1 MNFPVS
7 LSTICVQS
15 IVDKGIIVPIPGPT
29 YRIPSTVLAVISC
42 LLWSSAFAGV
52 KTGLLYAPPLFF
64 AGLRFTIAGA
74 LLVPLAGSPRTYF
87 REFFRNP
94 LLPLKVGIFQ
104 TVLLYSLFFLSLNLV
119 PGSVGAVVNGMLPLW
134 AALAAHVL
142 LKDDKMGRRMAVS
155 LGIGFTGI
163 VLLSVTRNG
172 GVPGKIGGPELLGI
186 FLMLGASFANV
197 IGQIVV
203 YRSRGAMNSMVL
215 TSSQFI
221 LGGLILLVIS
231 FFVEGEYLLP
241 SAPVFWGA
249 LTYLG
254 FLSAAAFSIWF
265 YLLSVR
271 GEKVSV
277 IGIWQFLIPVAG
289 AILSW
294 VIIPGDDPSW
304 PVFSGMILIASAI
317 IYFFFPSNRS
327 TR

>member
-1 MNFPVS
+1 VS
-7 LSTICVQS
+7 NQ
-15 IVDKGIIVPIPGPT
+15 GHP
-29 YRIPSTVLAVISC
+29 YRIPSWALAVVSC

-64 AGLRFTIAGA
+64 AGLRFTLAGI
-74 LLVPLAGSPRTYF
+74 LLIPLAGSPLNYF
-87 REFFRNP
+87 RELRGSP

-142 LKDDKMGRRMAVS
+142 LKDDKMGRRMLVS
-155 LGIGFTGI
+155 LGIGFAGI

-172 GVPGKIGGPELLGI
+172 GVPGEIGGPELVGI

-197 IGQIVV
+197 LGQIVV
-203 YRSRGAMNSMVL
+203 YHSRGAMNSMVL

-221 LGGLILLVIS
+221 LGGLLLLGIS
-231 FFVEGEYLLP
+231 RFAEGAFVLP

-289 AILSW
+289 AALSW
-294 VIIPGDDPSW
+294 LIIPEDDPSW
-304 PVFSGMILIASAI
+304 PVFSGMVLIASAI
-317 IYFFFPSNRS
+317 IYFFYPSNRS
-327 TR
+327 PG